1 MAMRNIIKQAIII
14 AASVLCVVSCDYLDK
29 REETTA
35 LTEEQV
41 FGDEVNYEAYVEW
54 MIQNPM
60 IRYLQ
65 AGQAPYCSWD
75 DIADNSMSTISFTV
89 PYLYAASGDY
99 LSMITSARATM
110 CNKDVWTRIWK
121 HVRISNMGISH
132 IDMYPGG
139 EEGRNRILGQCYF
152 HRAFAYF
159 ELCRRWGGMPYFT
172 EPLNLSGDLD
182 FEREDMRSTYLK
194 VAQDFK
200 KAAEYLTP
208 TVDGSYWQHPTS
220 VAAMAFYA
228 RALLYAASPQAAT
241 EGGTVRDDLW
251 EEAAKACDEAI
262 RMAEADGYALAS
274 GEDYY
279 YIFKGKNTDVY
290 TKEVLFGRRYKIAWG
305 SAAYLETI
313 RPPGTLGGKYSSA
326 LNQTFVD
333 CFDMENGYPVSDAKS
348 GYNEQDPYKGRGLRF
363 EHDVLYNG
371 ATPYTGK
378 TMKIWNQTEG
388 SSVVGSADVKYG
400 ATGAI
405 NDGFTGTG
413 TYWRKFM
420 GNVWNQ
426 ELDYVWPYIRMAE
439 LYLNFAEA
447 AVEAGW
453 DIKTTS
459 NGSKYS
465 PLEALNL
472 IRNRA
477 GIADLPAEY
486 QDVAHFKERVQN
498 ERRVE
503 LCFEDHRFYDI
514 RRLLIG
520 AKIDQ
525 AIYRLSITRLNNN
538 SAEYPTGF
546 KYERIETPYR
556 THVYEDRNNLFP
568 IDQSDTY
575 MGVRFKQNPGW

>member
-1 MAMRNIIKQAIII
+1 MAII
-14 AASVLCVVSCDYLDK
+14 ASVCSMSCDYLDK
-29 REETTA
+29 REETSA
-35 LTEEQV
+35 LTEEEV
-41 FGDEVNYEAYVEW
+41 FGDANNYEAYVEW

-65 AGQAPYCSWD
+65 AGQEPYCSWD

-89 PYLYAASGDY
+89 PYLWAAAGDY
-99 LSMITSARATM
+99 LAMINGGRASM
-110 CNKDVWTRIWK
+110 CNSAVWTRMWK

-132 IDMYPGG
+132 ISMYPGD
-139 EEGRNRILGQCYF
+139 EEGKNRILGQCYF

-172 EPLNLSGDLD
+172 EPIDLSGNLD
-182 FEREDMRSTYLK
+182 FDRDDMRTTYLN
-194 VAQDFK
+194 VAEDFK

-220 VAAMAFYA
+220 VAAIAMRA
-228 RALLYAASPQAAT
+228 RTLLYAASPQAT
-241 EGGTVRDDLW
+241 SEGGLERENLW
-251 EEAAKACDEAI
+251 AEAAKACDEAI
-262 RMAEADGYALAS
+262 RMAEDNGYGLVS
-274 GEDYY
+274 GDDYY
-279 YIFKGKNTDVY
+279 YIFKGENTDVY
-290 TKEVLFGRRYKIAWG
+290 TKEVLFGRRYQIAWG
-305 SAAYLETI
+305 SAAYLQTI

-333 CFDMENGYPVSDAKS
+333 CFDMTNGYPVSDPKS
-348 GYNEQDPYKGRGLRF
+348 GYNEQDPYKDRGVRF

-371 ATPYTGK
+371 ATPYSGK
-378 TMKIWNQTEG
+378 TMKIWNYTEG
-388 SSVVGSADVKYG
+388 SSAVGSADVKYSP
-400 ATGAI
+400 TGTI
-405 NDGFTGTG
+405 TDGFTGTG
-413 TYWRKFM
+413 TYWRKFL

-426 ELDYVWPYIRMAE
+426 PLKMVWPYIRMAE

-453 DIKTTS
+453 DIASTS

-465 PLEALNL
+465 PLECLNKV
-472 IRNRA
+472 RNRA
-477 GIADLPAEY
+477 GIADLPSEY
-486 QDVAHFKERVQN
+486 QEVSEFKERLQN

-520 AKIDQ
+520 TKIDQ
-525 AIYRLSITRLNNN
+525 AIYRVSITKMKKKT
-538 SAEYPTGF
+538 AEYPTGF

-556 THVYEDRNNLFP
+556 THVYEERNNLFP
-568 IDQSDTY
+568 INQSDTY
-575 MGVRFKQNPGW
+575 MGTHFKQNPGW